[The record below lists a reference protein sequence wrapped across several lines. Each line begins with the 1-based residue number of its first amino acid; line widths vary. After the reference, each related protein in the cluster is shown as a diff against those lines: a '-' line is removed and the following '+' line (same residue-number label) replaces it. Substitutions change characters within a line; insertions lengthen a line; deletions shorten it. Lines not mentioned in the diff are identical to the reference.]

1 MLRTTSRSAR
11 VTTPRPPLRTA
22 HALAGVECIPRALSA
37 LPASCRQWPVSR
49 YEERWTRGGR
59 SGRPS
64 WPAPP
69 WRWHP
74 AVGPRGRQA
83 TASLSR
89 LSVCRPPFRAE
100 ARTRVTRPC
109 DAGSMPNAALELGAP
124 AVPPGQRHRW
134 PPAVG
139 PSCGRRATANLS
151 GLAVCRPPFRAEART
166 RVARPCDAGFKPTAP
181 HWELGAPRH
190 PSRQRSVTLATV
202 CFPKEAALLLSER
215 GSGAGFPKE
224 AAVLLS
230 ERGPIEVGA
239 MPYLRS

>member
-1 MLRTTSRSAR
+1 MDQRWALRPSLLASATIALAPSR
-11 VTTPRPPLRTA
+11 RPPRASGDDWPLRARCLSPTLPRRSPYSCDETVRRRL
-22 HALAGVECIPRALSA
+22 HASA
-37 LPASCRQWPVSR
+37 A
-49 YEERWTRGGR
+49 
-59 SGRPS
+59 
-64 WPAPP
+64 
-69 WRWHP
+69 
-74 AVGPRGRQA
+74 
-83 TASLSR
+83 
-89 LSVCRPPFRAE
+89 
-100 ARTRVTRPC
+100 
-109 DAGSMPNAALELGAP
+109 MELGAP
-124 AVPPGQRHRW
+124 AVPPGQPHRW
-134 PPAVG
+134 APAVG

>member
-1 MLRTTSRSAR
+1 MDQRWALRPSLLASATIALAPSR
-11 VTTPRPPLRTA
+11 RPP
-22 HALAGVECIPRALSA
+22 RA
-37 LPASCRQWPVSR
+37 
-49 YEERWTRGGR
+49 
-59 SGRPS
+59 SGDD
-64 WPAPP
+64 
-69 WRWHP
+69 
-74 AVGPRGRQA
+74 
-83 TASLSR
+83 SLSG
-89 LSVCRPPFRAE
+89 LAVCRPPFRSE

-109 DAGSMPNAALELGAP
+109 DAGSMPAPQWSWALRPSRPASPLGP
-124 AVPPGQRHRW
+124 
-134 PPAVG
+134 
-139 PSCGRRATANLS
+139 GRRPLVRASGYSNLS

>member
-1 MLRTTSRSAR
+1 MPNAALELGAPA
-11 VTTPRPPLRTA
+11 VPPGQR
-22 HALAGVECIPRALSA
+22 HR
-37 LPASCRQWPVSR
+37 WP
-49 YEERWTRGGR
+49 
-59 SGRPS
+59 
-64 WPAPP
+64 
-69 WRWHP
+69 P
-74 AVGPRGRQA
+74 AVGP
-83 TASLSR
+83 S
-89 LSVCRPPFRAE
+89 
-100 ARTRVTRPC
+100 PC

-139 PSCGRRATANLS
+139 PS
-151 GLAVCRPPFRAEART
+151 
-166 RVARPCDAGFKPTAP
+166 PCNAGFKPTAP

-230 ERGPIEVGA
+230 ERGPIEACSLCGLSG
-239 MPYLRS
+239 LRSALLMAE